1 MFLVAQELGEHPFS
15 TQEEVLDQGILEE
28 ILKEMSNNLEE
39 TLTRI
44 VGGREMVGDV
54 SDCCCGSAVQW
65 TNV

>member
-44 VGGREMVGDV
+44 VGGQETVGNV
-54 SDCCCGSAVQW
+54 SDCCRGSAV
-65 TNV
+65 T